1 MLQNHK
7 FHPSIESIHKF
18 VIVPIYLRQ
27 SILYCVI
34 NKVAHI
40 IVVYQR
46 TMCTIFS
53 FYTTNVLLFFFPLPN
68 AFEIVAQFEA
78 SLIITRKE
86 LFIATNFT
94 IGKYCVSRS
103 LSS

>member
-7 FHPSIESIHKF
+7 FHPSIGSIHTF

-46 TMCTIFS
+46 TMRTIFS
-53 FYTTNVLLFFFPLPN
+53 SYKYIVVPFLLPN
-68 AFEIVAQFEA
+68 ASKIGAQFEA
-78 SLIITRKE
+78 CLIITK
-86 LFIATNFT
+86 
-94 IGKYCVSRS
+94 RS
-103 LSS
+103 YL

>member
-1 MLQNHK
+1 MLENHK
-7 FHPSIESIHKF
+7 FHSSIESIHKF
-18 VIVPIYLRQ
+18 IIVPIYLRQ

-46 TMCTIFS
+46 TMRTIFS
-53 FYTTNVLLFFFPLPN
+53 SYKCIVILFPLPN
-68 AFEIVAQFEA
+68 ASKIVAQFEA

-86 LFIATNFT
+86 LFIALNFT

-103 LSS
+103 LST

>member
-40 IVVYQR
+40 IVVYQIAMR
-46 TMCTIFS
+46 TIFS
-53 FYTTNVLLFFFPLPN
+53 CYKCIVILFPLPN
-68 AFEIVAQFEA
+68 ASKIVAQFEA

-86 LFIATNFT
+86 LFIALNFT
-94 IGKYCVSRS
+94 IGKHCVSRS
-103 LSS
+103 LST

>member
-7 FHPSIESIHKF
+7 FQPSIESIHKF

-40 IVVYQR
+40 IVVYQIAMR
-46 TMCTIFS
+46 TIFS
-53 FYTTNVLLFFFPLPN
+53 CYKCIVILFSLPN

-78 SLIITRKE
+78 SLIITKKE
-86 LFIATNFT
+86 LFIA
-94 IGKYCVSRS
+94 
-103 LSS
+103 